1 MISYGGGEA
10 IGRKI
15 YVAFNTAAPF
25 VEAVATSRLHDSSSG
40 GERKRKR
47 EGERVTSISLSYRV
61 NARSQPVARLV
72 HDFVAK
78 SSH

>member
-1 MISYGGGEA
+1 MISYGGEA

-25 VEAVATSRLHDSSSG
+25 VEAVATSRLHDSVRK
-40 GERKRKR
+40 GER
-47 EGERVTSISLSYRV
+47 EGKGGYIYLAVISRY
-61 NARSQPVARLV
+61 NARSRPVARLV